1 MQTWLFEG
9 APGCGKTEL
18 AYAVAEAANT
28 VVERPQ
34 FYVGITEEKVL
45 GRFRR
50 GAPEALSGDP
60 SKTPPSRVE
69 SPDLI

>member
-1 MQTWLFEG
+1 LVEG
-9 APGCGKTEL
+9 LRGCGKTEL

-45 GRFRR
+45 GRFDKVLQRLFLETQ
-50 GAPEALSGDP
+50 AEHLHQ
-60 SKTPPSRVE
+60 E
-69 SPDLI
+69 